1 MKNKKSLSR
10 QILLSIAFSA
20 PLFTFGLKTDGTDA
34 DSVKKLLDFKKIIF
48 KIDTYDDISE
58 YDTNNN
64 GVVNVFD
71 VMRCKRNVYNIT
83 VCPPSETSQTTV
95 TTTPPT
101 DITQPT
107 TATTTSPVTTITSVS
122 STTDTTVTTT
132 SAPLTTTTATTTSA
146 PPVTT
151 VTTTTTPPPVT
162 TEMPKY
168 KMISNMKSI
177 LQGPELPTGCEATG
191 LTTVIRWYG
200 YDVSKMD
207 IALKYMPSAP
217 VYYSG
222 GYLYGPD
229 FITTFAG
236 NPQTE
241 GLSYGCY
248 IPCLMTTANSYFSS
262 VGSSYR
268 AKNLTGTEL
277 EELFKYVSNNTPVVL
292 ISTPELITPRTGD
305 SWWTPDGRYVTW
317 QRGHHCMVLMGYDLR
332 NNKVYCADPMMRK
345 GIVGY
350 DLTLFKHIYN
360 LKGKNAMIIDTG
372 SVTVPVSYAKVG
384 DVIRYAGYAHTTS
397 SDGSDDKEFYLDSN
411 TYTVTHIHPKE
422 ANQIYGVC
430 IGNIGWVSYDALK
443 ENLPY
448 YTQNQTHPDTPTS
461 TLNGVHSLKNGLS
474 SKYLNVDYG
483 KDADGTNIYQ
493 WTRDNSNE
501 QKFKLVQ
508 NEEYYSIYAMCSN
521 SGNDKMVTSSA
532 YAGANVYL
540 YSASHEQQEWL
551 ITPVQNSLA
560 YKIALKSNPELVLT
574 AHDSSNGSGTGT
586 DYTSTGNVYLSKYS
600 GYSSQMWYIE

>member
-58 YDTNNN
+58 YDTNSN

-95 TTTPPT
+95 TTKPPT

-107 TATTTSPVTTITSVS
+107 TATTTSPATTITSVS

-248 IPCLMTTANSYFSS
+248 IPCLMTTANNYFSA
-262 VGSSYR
+262 VGSNYK

-277 EELFKYVSNNTPVVL
+277 EDLFPYVANNIPVIL

-350 DLTLFKHIYN
+350 DLALFKQIYN

-372 SVTVPVSYAKVG
+372 SANVPVSYAKVG

-397 SDGSDDKEFYLDSN
+397 TNGSDDKEFYLDSN
-411 TYTVTHIHPKE
+411 LYTVTYIYPQE

-430 IGNIGWVSYDALK
+430 IGNMGWVGYDALK
-443 ENLPY
+443 ENLPAY
-448 YTQNQTHPDTPTS
+448 SSQSQTPS
-461 TLNGVHSLKNGLS
+461 ALSGVKNLKNAMSG
-474 SKYLNVDYG
+474 KYLNVDYG
-483 KDADGTNIYQ
+483 KDINGTNIYQ
-493 WTRDNSNE
+493 WTRDNSTE
-501 QKFKLVQ
+501 QKFKIV
-508 NEEYYSIYAMCSN
+508 NNNDYYLIYAMCSS
-521 SGNDKMVTSSA
+521 SGNDKMVTSVSA
-532 YAGANVYL
+532 YAGANVHL
-540 YSASHEQQEWL
+540 YEKISDQQQQWIITQVANSSAY
-551 ITPVQNSLA
+551 T
-560 YKIALKSNPELVLT
+560 IALKSNPELVLT